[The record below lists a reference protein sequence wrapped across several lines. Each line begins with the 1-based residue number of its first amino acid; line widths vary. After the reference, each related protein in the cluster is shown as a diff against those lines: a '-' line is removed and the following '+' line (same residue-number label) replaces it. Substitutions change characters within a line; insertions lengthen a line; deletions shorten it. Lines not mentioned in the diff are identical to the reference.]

1 MKIYL
6 KRKSTRNKSRS
17 TKSRSNK
24 SRSNKSRSNKSR
36 SNSISHELKRHKL
49 MGHKSRKQKR
59 VRFLGGNGQCGN
71 HVSLFNNKMVMGG
84 VKRQKLARKK
94 KGGSFSNFITNIV
107 NPISFTTT
115 SPTDQPAIT
124 NYYSSNATK
133 I

>member
-1 MKIYL
+1 MRKYS
-6 KRKSTRNKSRS
+6 KRKSIRNKSR
-17 TKSRSNK
+17 RN
-24 SRSNKSRSNKSR
+24 ND
-36 SNSISHELKRHKL
+36 EL
-49 MGHKSRKQKR
+49 MFHKSIIRKSVGRKSKKQKH
-59 VRFLGGNGQCGN
+59 VRFSGGSGQCGN
-71 HVSLFNNKMVMGG
+71 HVSLFNNKMVLGG
-84 VKRQKLARKK
+84 IKKQKVARKK